1 MNGYGS
7 QCSIQATT
15 FSAIHSVRMTD
26 CVMMKLQEPMVAA
39 TVSATRWPAVS
50 FAACSVCQFLRVVA
64 IGADLLPN
72 RPDSKPC
79 GVSRTSSSQYDAN
92 HLSFEGTMRRREFIT
107 LIGGAAAAWPLAALA
122 QQAAMPVIGFLSSAS
137 HDKYTIRLEAFR

>member
-7 QCSIQATT
+7 QCSIQART

-26 CVMMKLQEPMVAA
+26 CVMMKLQEPIVAA

-64 IGADLLPN
+64 IGTDLLPN

-92 HLSFEGTMRRREFIT
+92 HLSF
-107 LIGGAAAAWPLAALA
+107 GGDKETARVHYVSGERGRVAAHCTRAAVADAGGRFLEWSVAPFGFPL
-122 QQAAMPVIGFLSSAS
+122 
-137 HDKYTIRLEAFR
+137 

>member
-26 CVMMKLQEPMVAA
+26 CVMMKFQEPIVAA

-64 IGADLLPN
+64 IGTDLLPN

-92 HLSFEGTMRRREFIT
+92 HLSF
-107 LIGGAAAAWPLAALA
+107 GGDNETARVHYVTWCCFGVVACSAGSAICDASDRCATRC
-122 QQAAMPVIGFLSSAS
+122 LSSAV
-137 HDKYTIRLEAFR
+137 D

>member
-7 QCSIQATT
+7 QCSIQART

-26 CVMMKLQEPMVAA
+26 CVMMKLQEPIVAA

-64 IGADLLPN
+64 IGTDLLPN

-79 GVSRTSSSQYDAN
+79 GVSRTSPSQYDAN
-92 HLSFEGTMRRREFIT
+92 HLSF
-107 LIGGAAAAWPLAALA
+107 GGGNETAR
-122 QQAAMPVIGFLSSAS
+122 FHSSAWRCS
-137 HDKYTIRLEAFR
+137 DDLADRRTRAVVSRAPYRLFERALT